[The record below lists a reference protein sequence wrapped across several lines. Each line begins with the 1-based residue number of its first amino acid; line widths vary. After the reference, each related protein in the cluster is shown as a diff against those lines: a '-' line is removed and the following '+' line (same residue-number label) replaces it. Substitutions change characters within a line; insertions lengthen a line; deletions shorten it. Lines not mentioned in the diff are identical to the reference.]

1 MYSHSHYHSRW
12 DWGGGGHYAFDADP
26 DPVGVHGVGLVV
38 FACALFSD
46 GIIWIL
52 TKFTQI
58 QDCAPVWLFWKY
70 MHNIATLRL
79 ALKLNYK
86 GKQMSALPSCFRF
99 LCSLML
105 VCSIFLC
112 SLDSV

>member
-1 MYSHSHYHSRW
+1 MYSYSRYHC
-12 DWGGGGHYAFDADP
+12 GGGGGGLYAFDADP

-58 QDCAPVWLFWKY
+58 QDYAPVWLFIPQGY
-70 MHNIATLRL
+70 EVAM
-79 ALKLNYK
+79 
-86 GKQMSALPSCFRF
+86 G
-99 LCSLML
+99 
-105 VCSIFLC
+105 V
-112 SLDSV
+112 